1 MNDKYFKK
9 YLKYKIKYL
18 ELIGGSYN
26 TNVRENIRQT
36 INYLVTEG
44 TNQDYNNLFKNTLN
58 EIETTLDDDLK
69 DEITK
74 RLNIEYTRNKLSKGL
89 SKLLGK
95 TNIDAE
101 QWKKLQLVIDFM
113 KKLEKQKIYLK
124 NMKKIKN

>member
-1 MNDKYFKK
+1 MEVTILMCEK
-9 YLKYKIKYL
+9 
-18 ELIGGSYN
+18 
-26 TNVRENIRQT
+26 NIRQT

-113 KKLEKQKIYLK
+113 KKTGKEKIYLK